1 VCWAAIWQ
9 PLFLNTNFS
18 EKFVFSFVMSPQGMA
33 LVFLAVAALSM
44 HVRGIATASQ
54 APAGQGAALAEGLSR
69 LNGATDRAGS
79 SLSGTRGAAMAQW
92 VKMAEEQGEIVRK
105 IKDEMRA
112 DTASHTK
119 EELDAAVA
127 KLKELKTKADDPMNA
142 LEDPVIKGK
151 FDLVRS
157 VGEECVTDGE
167 LAMLMARKPDSFVL
181 YDGFEPSGR
190 MHIAQGVFKA
200 MNVNKCTRAGGT
212 FIFWVA
218 DWFALMNDKMG
229 GDLDKIKT
237 VGKYLVE
244 VWKATGMNME
254 RVKFV
259 WSSHEICNHSDAYW
273 TQALDI
279 ARKTTIAR
287 VKKCCQIMGRLEN
300 KLTAA
305 QILYPLMQATDI
317 FFLQADI
324 CQLGVDQR
332 KVNMLAREYCDTA
345 GIKIKPIILSHH
357 MLLGLKKGQEKMSKS
372 DPDSAIFMEDT
383 VEDVARKLGNAYC
396 PDRAEEGDDKKAPTE
411 GEVDAGLES
420 MHLVETDLK
429 NPCLDYI
436 EHIIFSVPGQVLA
449 CGGVDYK
456 CFSDVKEAFVGGKL
470 DEGTLKA
477 ALIDAVNKLLD
488 PVRKHF
494 TENAEAKALLAQ
506 IIEWKK
512 ADLKPPPGL
521 KRLVAVDA
529 TKGPV
534 WAVVAPPANENL
546 NLGELC
552 SVLRQLSAAPAGQQI
567 VLWCPDWTS
576 FVLNRCGGE
585 KKVIA
590 ACYTLLVEAL
600 AALKP
605 DLMSRVS
612 VLMQSEAILK
622 ALSPIPLTR
631 TPEPQTL
638 NPKP

>member
-1 VCWAAIWQ
+1 
-9 PLFLNTNFS
+9 
-18 EKFVFSFVMSPQGMA
+18 MSPQGMA

-436 EHIIFSVPGQVLA
+436 EHIIFSVPDQVFA

-521 KRLVAVDA
+521 KRLVAMDA
-529 TKGPV
+529 AKGPV

>member
-1 VCWAAIWQ
+1 
-9 PLFLNTNFS
+9 
-18 EKFVFSFVMSPQGMA
+18 MSPQGMA

-287 VKKCCQIMGRLEN
+287 AKKCCQIMGRLEN

-494 TENAEAKALLAQ
+494 SENAEAKALLAQ
-506 IIEWKK
+506 MIEWKK

-521 KRLVAVDA
+521 KRLIAVDA
-529 TKGPV
+529 AKGPV

-622 ALSPIPLTR
+622 AL
-631 TPEPQTL
+631 

>member
-1 VCWAAIWQ
+1 
-9 PLFLNTNFS
+9 
-18 EKFVFSFVMSPQGMA
+18 MSPQGMA

-119 EELDAAVA
+119 EELDAAVV

-477 ALIDAVNKLLD
+477 ALIDAVN
-488 PVRKHF
+488 
-494 TENAEAKALLAQ
+494 
-506 IIEWKK
+506 
-512 ADLKPPPGL
+512 
-521 KRLVAVDA
+521 
-529 TKGPV
+529 
-534 WAVVAPPANENL
+534 
-546 NLGELC
+546 
-552 SVLRQLSAAPAGQQI
+552 
-567 VLWCPDWTS
+567 
-576 FVLNRCGGE
+576 
-585 KKVIA
+585 
-590 ACYTLLVEAL
+590 
-600 AALKP
+600 
-605 DLMSRVS
+605 
-612 VLMQSEAILK
+612 
-622 ALSPIPLTR
+622 
-631 TPEPQTL
+631 
-638 NPKP
+638 

>member
-1 VCWAAIWQ
+1 
-9 PLFLNTNFS
+9 
-18 EKFVFSFVMSPQGMA
+18 MSPQGMA

-119 EELDAAVA
+119 EELDAAVV

-521 KRLVAVDA
+521 KRLVAMDA
-529 TKGPV
+529 AKGPV

-622 ALSPIPLTR
+622 AL
-631 TPEPQTL
+631 

>member
-1 VCWAAIWQ
+1 MRCV
-9 PLFLNTNFS
+9 
-18 EKFVFSFVMSPQGMA
+18 PQRPGMA
-33 LVFLAVAALSM
+33 HVFLAVAMLGM
-44 HVRGIATASQ
+44 HARGTAPASQ
-54 APAGQGAALAEGLSR
+54 ALAGQGAALAEGLSR
-69 LNGATDRAGS
+69 LNVAESSGATGQEGS
-79 SLSGTRGAAMAQW
+79 SLRGTRGAAMAQW
-92 VKMAEEQGEIVRK
+92 AKMAKEQGEIVRI

-127 KLKELKTKADDPMNA
+127 KLKQLKAKADDPMNA

-259 WSSHEICNHSDAYW
+259 WSSDEICNHSDAYW

-287 VKKCCQIMGRLEN
+287 AKKCCQIMGRLEN

-345 GIKIKPIILSHH
+345 GIKNKPIILSHH
-357 MLLGLKKGQEKMSKS
+357 MLFGLKKGQEKMSKS

-396 PDRAEEGDDKKAPTE
+396 PDKAEEEDDKKAPAE

-420 MHLVETDLK
+420 LHLVESELK

-436 EHIIFSVPGQVLA
+436 EHIIFSVPDQVFV

-470 DEGTLKA
+470 DESTLKA
-477 ALIDAVNKLLD
+477 SLIDAVNKLLD

-534 WAVVAPPANENL
+534 WAVVAAPANENL

-552 SVLRQLSAAPAGQQI
+552 SVLRQLSVAPAGQQI

-590 ACYTLLVEAL
+590 ACYTLLIEAL

-622 ALSPIPLTR
+622 A
-631 TPEPQTL
+631 
-638 NPKP
+638 NPKH